1 MNFDGF
7 TPHEF
12 TRFGGL
18 VDNDDP
24 TVLPMGV
31 AAVCKNCRFQ
41 LTTVAT
47 RYGLQTTMQ
56 GPNQAAISGLASLIY
71 TPENPG
77 ETLFQVPLVFDTD
90 GYLLVERPAGS
101 GILVRVQGPL
111 VSQPANAQAIVTE
124 AYNRA
129 LIAYSDLKTPAAP
142 INVYGLS
149 TQQLDPYGQ
158 KPLGAAW
165 LASTAYLVGEYVQP
179 TATGGNGHLYRC
191 TAAGT
196 TTATEPT
203 WPLTENSTIT
213 DGGVTWEEL
222 TPVLVNRLPAPNSPQ
237 PARVAGGGS
246 FAAGRDV
253 YLVMTYLNAQG
264 ESIASAAGV
273 LVNTN
278 LDDAVQFALPSLASL
293 AGWIQGLA
301 AQYQP
306 TAVNV
311 YEADVATGAA
321 APSSAS
327 FALVGSSVLGVTSTV
342 TSTATGIAPPSSNTA
357 RVTPGG
363 LQPPGTPTVER
374 ASGS

>member
-7 TPHEF
+7 TAHEF

-31 AAVCKNCRFQ
+31 AAVAKNCRYQ

-47 RYGLQTTMQ
+47 RYGLQTALQ
-56 GPNQAAISGLASLIY
+56 GPNQAPISGLAGLLY

-77 ETLFQVPLVFDTD
+77 ETLFEVPLVFDTD

-111 VSQPANAQAIVTE
+111 VTPPANAHAIVTE

-142 INVYGLS
+142 LNVYGLR

-158 KPLGAAW
+158 KPLGGAW
-165 LASTAYLVGEYVQP
+165 LHTTAYLVGEYVQP

-191 TAAGT
+191 IAAGT
-196 TTATEPT
+196 SSSTEPA
-203 WPLTENSTIT
+203 WPLLENATVT
-213 DGGVTWEEL
+213 DGSVTWQEQ

-237 PARVAGGGS
+237 TARIAAAGT
-246 FAAGRDV
+246 FPAGRDV
-253 YLVMTYLNAQG
+253 YLTMTYLNA
-264 ESIASAAGV
+264 
-273 LVNTN
+273 
-278 LDDAVQFALPSLASL
+278 
-293 AGWIQGLA
+293 
-301 AQYQP
+301 
-306 TAVNV
+306 
-311 YEADVATGAA
+311 
-321 APSSAS
+321 
-327 FALVGSSVLGVTSTV
+327 
-342 TSTATGIAPPSSNTA
+342 
-357 RVTPGG
+357 
-363 LQPPGTPTVER
+363 
-374 ASGS
+374 

>member
-47 RYGLQTTMQ
+47 RYGLQTAMQ
-56 GPNQAAISGLASLIY
+56 GPNQAPISGLAGLIY

-101 GILVRVQGPL
+101 GKLVRVQGPL
-111 VSQPANAQAIVTE
+111 VTQPANGHAIVTE

-129 LIAYSDLKTPAAP
+129 LVAYSDLQTPLAP

-165 LASTAYLVGEYVQP
+165 LASTPYLVGEYVQP
-179 TATGGNGHLYRC
+179 TAVGGNGHAYRC
-191 TAAGT
+191 IVAGT
-196 TTATEPT
+196 TNAAQPA
-203 WPLTENSTIT
+203 WPLTENATVT

-237 PARVAGGGS
+237 PGRVAGGGA

-253 YLVMTYLNAQG
+253 YLEITYVNAQG
-264 ESIASAAGV
+264 ESIASARGHPGQHKFERCRPIHSACLSRLGRLDSWTGNGV
-273 LVNTN
+273 
-278 LDDAVQFALPSLASL
+278 
-293 AGWIQGLA
+293 
-301 AQYQP
+301 
-306 TAVNV
+306 
-311 YEADVATGAA
+311 
-321 APSSAS
+321 
-327 FALVGSSVLGVTSTV
+327 STRLRQ
-342 TSTATGIAPPSSNTA
+342 
-357 RVTPGG
+357 RV
-363 LQPPGTPTVER
+363 
-374 ASGS
+374 

>member
-7 TPHEF
+7 IPHEF

-47 RYGLQTTMQ
+47 RYGLQTALQ

-77 ETLFQVPLVFDTD
+77 ETLFQVPMVFDTD
-90 GYLLVERPAGS
+90 GYLLIEKPVGS

-111 VSQPANAQAIVTE
+111 VSQPANAHAIVTE

-158 KPLGAAW
+158 KPLGAA
-165 LASTAYLVGEYVQP
+165 V
-179 TATGGNGHLYRC
+179 
-191 TAAGT
+191 AG
-196 TTATEPT
+196 
-203 WPLTENSTIT
+203 LH
-213 DGGVTWEEL
+213 
-222 TPVLVNRLPAPNSPQ
+222 RLPGG
-237 PARVAGGGS
+237 RVCATH
-246 FAAGRDV
+246 RRRRQR
-253 YLVMTYLNAQG
+253 TP
-264 ESIASAAGV
+264 
-273 LVNTN
+273 
-278 LDDAVQFALPSLASL
+278 LPLHRR
-293 AGWIQGLA
+293 GHH
-301 AQYQP
+301 
-306 TAVNV
+306 
-311 YEADVATGAA
+311 AT
-321 APSSAS
+321 
-327 FALVGSSVLGVTSTV
+327 
-342 TSTATGIAPPSSNTA
+342 PPS
-357 RVTPGG
+357 
-363 LQPPGTPTVER
+363 PPGRSQKTR
-374 ASGS
+374 RLQMAA